1 MKGGFSMCMVNEI
14 VLCMK
19 LTSDEQIYSLKSV
32 AEVKDTFSQQDVS
45 GITENSLKN
54 EYYVTEHDG
63 YTEMY
68 KICSSDAELKE
79 FLDNTENGIFANN
92 AREPLMY
99 ASLLVNDL
107 KRLITYREPNGGT
120 I

>member
-1 MKGGFSMCMVNEI
+1 MCMVNEI

-45 GITENSLKN
+45 GITGNSLKN
-54 EYYVTEHDG
+54 EYYVTEHNG

-68 KICSSDAELKE
+68 KICSSDTELKE
-79 FLDNTENGIFANN
+79 FLDNTETYLPTMQG
-92 AREPLMY
+92 
-99 ASLLVNDL
+99 SLLCML
-107 KRLITYREPNGGT
+107 HCLLMI
-120 I
+120 